1 MMVSMNNF
9 YLNSHKFELVLC
21 AKELVIPESD
31 FYDSTDEE
39 DIKSSLQS
47 FNDEGLSYFGHWLF
61 KRDERDIAMEVSQL
75 HLILWEKLVVDNGSN
90 TFLRMGTT
98 KGDAVRRLVSEVKWG
113 LIEKTAKS
121 QEPNNTDELKLIRA
135 VRGVLNIHTDI
146 QSKELLIVY
155 EEEVE
160 RKP

>member
-1 MMVSMNNF
+1 MMVSMNYF

-61 KRDERDIAMEVSQL
+61 KRDERDIAMEV
-75 HLILWEKLVVDNGSN
+75 
-90 TFLRMGTT
+90 
-98 KGDAVRRLVSEVKWG
+98 
-113 LIEKTAKS
+113 
-121 QEPNNTDELKLIRA
+121 
-135 VRGVLNIHTDI
+135 
-146 QSKELLIVY
+146 
-155 EEEVE
+155 
-160 RKP
+160 